1 MSLEDDLGIND
12 IGGGGKF
19 FSSNQLTGIQGGLGA
34 IGLAGS
40 IFGTLDSMQ
49 GANQKSAAQQQ
60 IARLE
65 MQQDQVRKQ
74 AMEMSARR
82 QQLQTVRTAQQSR
95 AMALSAA
102 VGQGAQFSS
111 SAQSGQAQTAAQS
124 AYAQQGVSQNLQ
136 FGEQMFALDNSIDQ
150 QKLLEAQA
158 ETKTSTGAGISSL
171 FGDVTKSAGGI
182 SNLFSLIPAL

>member
-1 MSLEDDLGIND
+1 MADS
-12 IGGGGKF
+12 F
-19 FSSNQLTGIQGGLGA
+19 FSSNQLSGIQGGLSA
-34 IGLAGS
+34 FGLAGS
-40 IFGTLDSMQ
+40 AFGTLESMQ
-49 GANQKSAAQQQ
+49 GANQQSAASQQ

-65 MQQDQVRKQ
+65 MQQNQVRQQ

-111 SAQSGQAQTAAQS
+111 SAQAGQAQTAAQS
-124 AYAQQGVSQNLQ
+124 AYAQQGVSQSLQ
-136 FGEQMFALDNSIDQ
+136 FGEQLFSLDNSIDQ
-150 QKLLEAQA
+150 QKLLEAKAQ
-158 ETKTSTGAGISSL
+158 TKTATGAGISSL

-182 SNLFSLIPAL
+182 SNLLSLIPAL